1 MKFNDKQF
9 ITGNEILGDLAKK
22 YENIEWIRAQNLIDI
37 NSQEANK
44 SMSRDVQ
51 QGQIHDESLLSALS
65 AIAKEEKRTD
75 NILLEI

>member
-1 MKFNDKQF
+1 MKFNDNQF
-9 ITGNEILGDLAKK
+9 SVGNEILGDLAKK
-22 YENIEWIRAQNLIDI
+22 YENIEWIRAQNLIDV
-37 NSQEANK
+37 SSLQTNK

-75 NILLEI
+75 NILL